1 MDNTNLFPVDIDSD
15 IGLEGDFEG
24 TETEYKKAPYFDSV
38 TGDFLMDGSGS
49 ILDANE
55 IETYI
60 QWCEAIIATNRYKCD
75 AYTTDI
81 GIDYDSIF
89 SASTHEEAETI
100 LESEISEALL
110 VDPCKRTNY
119 VQNVSCEWVGSD
131 EIHVLIEVVAFDNEI
146 VTIDTVINK

>member
-1 MDNTNLFPVDIDSD
+1 MDNISLFPVDIDNNID
-15 IGLEGDFEG
+15 LAEDFKENV
-24 TETEYKKAPYFDSV
+24 TEYKKAPYFDSV

-60 QWCEAIIATNRYKCD
+60 QWCETVVATNRYKCD

-81 GIDYDSIF
+81 GIDYDSVF

-110 VDPCKRTNY
+110 VDPYNRTNY
-119 VQNVSCEWVGSD
+119 VQNVSCEWIGTNEV
-131 EIHVLIEVVAFDNEI
+131 HVLIEVVAFENEI
-146 VTIDTVINK
+146 VTIDTVISK